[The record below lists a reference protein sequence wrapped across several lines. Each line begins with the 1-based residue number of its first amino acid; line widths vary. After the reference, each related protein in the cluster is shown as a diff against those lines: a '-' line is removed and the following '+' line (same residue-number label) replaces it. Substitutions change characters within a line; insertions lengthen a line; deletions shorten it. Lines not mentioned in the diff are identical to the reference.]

1 MVIAH
6 PSATV
11 IPLREA
17 GDSYEILLIHR
28 NPKLSFHGGAWAF
41 PGGRI
46 DPDDYVSND
55 DVIEAAHRAAVRESR
70 EEAGIH
76 VPPEDLVLISQWTT
90 PESQPKRFKTW
101 FFIAQIPDQDVR
113 VDGGE
118 TLDYRWMSPTQA
130 LNAQKT
136 GEIVLM
142 PPTFVSITRLSHHST
157 IGAALSMMITNPLEE
172 FLPRI
177 RVVDGGFLSLYSSDA
192 AYEGGALDQ
201 PGRRHRLWAMESGW
215 KYEHTD

>member
-55 DVIEAAHRAAVRESR
+55 DVIEAARRAAVREAR

-76 VPPEDLVLISQWTT
+76 VLPEDMVLISQWTT

-101 FFIAQIPDQDVR
+101 FFIAQIPDQNVR

-130 LNAQKT
+130 LNAQRT
-136 GEIVLM
+136 GELVLM

-157 IGAALSMMITNPLEE
+157 IDAALSMMITNPLEE

-177 RVVDGGFLSLYSSDA
+177 RLIDGGFLSLYNSDA
-192 AYEGGALDQ
+192 AYEGGDLNQ
-201 PGRRHRLWAMESGW
+201 PGRRHRLWALDSSW
-215 KYEHTD
+215 KYEHKD